1 MKKLFFLAVLL
12 LGITVTAQN
21 SKVENNSNLTFESET
36 IDYGI
41 VAQNSNGKRDFK
53 VTNVGDTPI
62 VISKVKTSC
71 GCTVPSK
78 PKDPILPGQ
87 SATISVNYDTKRL
100 GKFTKTVT
108 VYSNGKL
115 AAKQLRIKG
124 EVIKKDALVSK

>member
-1 MKKLFFLAVLL
+1 MKKLFFLVVLL

-108 VYSNGKL
+108 VYSNDKL
-115 AAKQLRIKG
+115 ATKQLRIKG
-124 EVIKKDALVSK
+124 EVIKKDALASK

>member
-1 MKKLFFLAVLL
+1 MKKLFFLVVLL

-108 VYSNGKL
+108 VYSNDKL
-115 AAKQLRIKG
+115 ATKQLRIKG
-124 EVIKKDALVSK
+124 EVIRKDALASK